1 MKTLIRHTLFASL
14 FASLGLAAAAFAQDA
29 MVTIGSPAEGAK
41 LAAKAPVE
49 IAFDVTPGPAG
60 DHTHLYVDGKE
71 EAVLRQLKGT
81 HKLEPLASGMHE
93 LCIKVVNKNHTPI
106 GVDKCVKVDVQ

>member
-1 MKTLIRHTLFASL
+1 MKTLIRHAL

-29 MVTIGSPAEGAK
+29 MVTISSPAEGAK
-41 LAAKAPVE
+41 LAATAPIE
-49 IAFDVTPGPAG
+49 IVYDVTPGPTG

-71 EAVLRQLKGT
+71 EAVLRQLKSS
-81 HKLEPLASGMHE
+81 HKLEPLARGMHE

-106 GVDKCVKVDVQ
+106 GVEKCVKVEVQ

>member
-14 FASLGLAAAAFAQDA
+14 SASLGLAAAAFAQDA
-29 MVTIGSPAEGAK
+29 MVTISAPAAGAR
-41 LAAKAPVE
+41 LAATAPIE
-49 IAFDVTPGPAG
+49 IVYDVTPGPAG
-60 DHTHLYVDGKE
+60 DHTHLYVDGNE
-71 EAVLRQLKGT
+71 EAVLRQLKGN
-81 HKLEPLASGMHE
+81 HKLEPLARGMHE